1 MVDTMYRPPLPP
13 EPDAPPEPLADLVIT
28 LRNGS
33 RRTIRGLP
41 LSLAAALQAWPAD
54 DWYSLRIVTRAVDRF
69 DQSA

>member
-33 RRTIRGLP
+33 RRHIRGLP
-41 LSLAAALQAWPAD
+41 LSLAHALQTWPAD
-54 DWYSLRIVTRAVDRF
+54 DWASLRIVTRAVDRF